1 MNRYEKDMSFSNPL
15 RTVFMG
21 SPALAK
27 SSLIA
32 LCDAPDFDL
41 IRVVTLPDARRSR
54 RGKPVATPVG
64 QVALELEIPLT
75 RWGRGDR
82 VAVESLLAEEVPD
95 LIVVIAFARIL
106 KPSLLDIPKMG
117 CVNLHASLLPW
128 GRGASPI
135 QQSLLEG
142 LPETGWS
149 AMLMDEGLDTGPVLA
164 KTALNIEDIWNA
176 GDLVLALSH
185 EAPGFLLK
193 SLRAWRDGRIT
204 PLAQSDTGAT
214 LTRKIPKEAGA
225 LDWTEPA
232 LKLHRRIRAL
242 NPEPGTWCTRDGARL
257 AVLEVAGAEGEG
269 SPGEVLVAPKG
280 VLRVACGEGAL
291 DLLSVKPQGK
301 RPMAASDYLRGR
313 PLEPGHRLEQ
323 G

>member
-1 MNRYEKDMSFSNPL
+1 MNRFEKDMNPSNPL

-21 SPALAK
+21 SPELAVPCLNAL
-27 SSLIA
+27 SQ
-32 LCDAPDFDL
+32 APDIDL
-41 IRVVTLPDARRSR
+41 IRVITLPDARRSR
-54 RGKPVATPVG
+54 RGTPVPTPVG
-64 QVALELEIPLT
+64 QAALDLEVQLT

-82 VAVESLLAEEVPD
+82 VAVALLAEDAPD

-106 KPSLLDIPKMG
+106 KPSLLAIPKMG

-142 LPETGWS
+142 LTETGWS

-164 KTALNIEDIWNA
+164 KKTLSIEDNWNA
-176 GDLVLALSH
+176 GDLSEALGDV
-185 EAPGFLLK
+185 APDFLLE
-193 SLRAWRDGRIT
+193 SLLAWRDGNVSPEPQPT
-204 PLAQSDTGAT
+204 SGAT

-225 LDWTEPA
+225 LDWAEPA
-232 LKLHRRIRAL
+232 LDLHRRIRAL
-242 NPEPGTWCTRDGARL
+242 NPEPGTWCLRDGARL
-257 AVLEVAGAEGEG
+257 AVIKSVLASAEG
-269 SPGEVLVAPKG
+269 SPGEVLEAPKG

-291 DLLSVKPQGK
+291 DLLTLKPQGK
-301 RPMAASDYLRGR
+301 RPMPAGDYLRGR
-313 PLEPGHRLEQ
+313 PLEPGQSLEQ

>member
-1 MNRYEKDMSFSNPL
+1 VNRFEKDMSPSNPL

-21 SPALAK
+21 SPELAQ

-32 LCDAPDFDL
+32 LSKAPDFDL

-64 QVALELEIPLT
+64 QAALDLELPLT

-82 VAVESLLAEEVPD
+82 LAVESLLAEEAPD

-106 KPSLLDIPKMG
+106 KPSLLAIPKMG

-142 LPETGWS
+142 LDETGWS

-164 KTALNIEDIWNA
+164 KNSCSIEDNWNA
-176 GDLVLALSH
+176 GDLSEALAQA
-185 EAPGFLLK
+185 APDFLLE
-193 SLRAWRDGRIT
+193 SLRAWREGDIVPKT
-204 PLAQSDTGAT
+204 QPDTGAT

-225 LDWTEPA
+225 LDWKKPA
-232 LKLHRRIRAL
+232 LDLHRQIRAL
-242 NPEPGTWCTRDGARL
+242 NPEPGTWCMRDAARL
-257 AVLEVAGAEGEG
+257 FVIESAPAAAAGL
-269 SPGEVLVAPKG
+269 PGEILEAPKG
-280 VLRVACGEGAL
+280 VLRVACEDGAL
-291 DLLSVKPQGK
+291 DLLTVKPQGK
-301 RPMAASDYLRGR
+301 RPMPAGDYLRGR
-313 PLEPGHRLEQ
+313 PLEPGESLEQ